1 MTTPNPPK
9 NGPSPDIRAAAMN
22 TYRATRAGINPGVLK
37 AMKEFISEAKIT
49 YPSFPPPEGEGRVGV
64 AGSAVCPP
72 NIVNPPPNPL
82 PAGRGDENVSRQKTY
97 ETVLKFMTLSKGSK
111 EFMKQIA
118 ESLSKR

>member
-1 MTTPNPPK
+1 MTTQKPPK

-37 AMKEFISEAKIT
+37 AMKELISTGKI
-49 YPSFPPPEGEGRVGV
+49 PGQPEEK
-64 AGSAVCPP
+64 
-72 NIVNPPPNPL
+72 
-82 PAGRGDENVSRQKTY
+82 ENAESISRQKTY